1 MEIKQVAA
9 QLAQTIPAARLK
21 LNEPLRAYTSF
32 KIGGPADILVLPASL
47 EEICVVIAACSQY
60 KIPVT
65 VFGKGSNLLVRDKG
79 VRGVVVKLDE
89 HLSYIKREGDHI
101 IAGAGISLK
110 DLAEQAAVWGLTGIE
125 FAVGIPGTL
134 GGAVV
139 MNAGAYEGEMKDVV
153 CRVNA
158 VDRQGTVHTFVK
170 KTLQFGYRTSPF
182 QNGEYIVVE
191 AELCLKRGDSCAITE
206 RIRDLTQ
213 QRENRQPLD
222 LPSAGSTFKRPP
234 GYYAG
239 TLIEQTGLKGLRV
252 GGAQVSEKHAG
263 FIVNAGN
270 ATAADVL
277 ALIKEVQH
285 RVHSKFGVDLHP
297 EVKMIGE
304 E

>member
-21 LNEPLRAYTSF
+21 LNELLRAYTSF

-47 EEICVVIAACSQY
+47 DEIRFVITTCRRY
-60 KIPVT
+60 KVPVT

-89 HLSYIKREGDHI
+89 HLSYLKREGDHI

-110 DLAEQAAVWGLTGIE
+110 DLAEQAAAWGLTGVE

-139 MNAGAYEGEMKDVV
+139 MNAGAYEGEMKDVL
-153 CRVNA
+153 CRVSA
-158 VDRQGTVHTFVK
+158 VDKHGEVHTF
-170 KTLQFGYRTSPF
+170 TQETSRFGYRTSLF

-191 AELCLKRGDSCAITE
+191 AELCLQLGDSRKITE
-206 RIRDLTQ
+206 HIRDLTQ
-213 QRENRQPLD
+213 RRESRQPLE

-263 FIVNAGN
+263 FIVNAGD
-270 ATAADVL
+270 ATAVDVL
-277 ALIKEVQH
+277 TLIKEVQY

-297 EVKMIGE
+297 EVQVIGE